1 MNEDTLERN
10 EAKQQTSR
18 GRNATRP
25 SEIPRQG
32 WKDIA
37 FRVKNEIAADSLSII
52 AAGVAFYAFLSI
64 FPALAAFV
72 SIYGLIT
79 DPAELQEHV
88 SSIQTLLPAEA
99 AQLVNDELRR
109 VGESQ
114 ESHLGWSLVVGTLLA
129 IWSAAK
135 GMKTMFASMNVAYD
149 EKESRG
155 FFKLNTAA
163 VLMTL
168 GAILF
173 VIAFLTLIVG
183 VPAYLAS
190 FGMPGILGSLINY
203 LRWPILAVAGIFA
216 LSFLYRYG
224 PSRRKPQWRWIS
236 WGAAIGTFIW
246 LLGSALFSFYVAN
259 FNNYN
264 KTYGSLGVV
273 VILMMWL
280 LLSVYSVLIGA
291 EVNAE
296 MEHQTA
302 EDTTVGEPRS
312 MGQRGA
318 HVADTVGEES

>member
-1 MNEDTLERN
+1 MNEHTLETN
-10 EAKQQTSR
+10 EAKGQTNR

-37 FRVKNEIAADSLSII
+37 IRVKNEIAADNLSII

-79 DPAELQEHV
+79 DPAELQQHV

-109 VGESQ
+109 VGASQ
-114 ESHLGWSLVVGTLLA
+114 ESHLGWSLVVGMLLA

-135 GMKTMFASMNVAYD
+135 GMKAMFASMNVAYD
-149 EKESRG
+149 EEESRG
-155 FFKLNTAA
+155 FFKLNAVA

-190 FGMPGILGSLINY
+190 FGMAGIFGSLINY
-203 LRWPILAVAGIFA
+203 LRWPILAVAGMFA

-236 WGAAIGTFIW
+236 WGATIGTLMW
-246 LLGSALFSFYVAN
+246 LLGSGLFSFYVAN
-259 FNNYN
+259 FNN
-264 KTYGSLGVV
+264 
-273 VILMMWL
+273 
-280 LLSVYSVLIGA
+280 
-291 EVNAE
+291 
-296 MEHQTA
+296 
-302 EDTTVGEPRS
+302 
-312 MGQRGA
+312 
-318 HVADTVGEES
+318 